1 MKWKYTDQP
10 DILISITDPSGNR
23 IRAFGTPE
31 DYNSNMTERHR
42 DTISLAIIA
51 FMEGEVAWLKLQAET
66 QSSQK
71 TVQS

>member
-10 DILISITDPSGNR
+10 DILISITGPSGNR

-51 FMEGEVAWLKLQAET
+51 FME
-66 QSSQK
+66 
-71 TVQS
+71 